1 MNFDIAIEKTE
12 KLAEDIYLLRF
23 KSDEIAAR
31 AVPGQFVNI
40 RCSTG
45 LNAYLRR
52 PISICR
58 VDRVNHTF
66 DIIYM
71 NRGRGTNLLCSLC
84 EGELLDTMGPLGKGF
99 TLPNEGERIAVVG
112 GGIGIFPLLFL
123 LQESRCVEKAAFLG
137 FRTKQATVLEEAFE
151 KACDKLVIAT
161 DDGSYGI
168 NGLVTSPF
176 MAWLEEEK
184 PDRVYTCG
192 PEPMMKSVARVC
204 IEKGIFCEV
213 SMEQR
218 MGCGIGA
225 CLVCA
230 CRVSDGDDY
239 QYAHVCKDG
248 PVFPA
253 ERVLENR

>member
-1 MNFDIAIEKTE
+1 MNFNVRILIKE
-12 KLAEDIYLLRF
+12 KLAEDIYLIRLQSE
-23 KSDEIAAR
+23 KIASE
-31 AVPGQFVNI
+31 AVPGQFVNV

-45 LNAYLRR
+45 LDAYLRR

-58 VDRVNHTF
+58 VDKINHTF

-71 NRGRGTNLLCSLC
+71 NKGKGTNLLCSFC
-84 EGELLDTMGPLGKGF
+84 EGDDLDVMGPLGKGF
-99 TLPNEGERIAVVG
+99 TLPKEGERIAVVG
-112 GGIGIFPLLFL
+112 GGIGVFPLLYL
-123 LQESRCVEKAAFLG
+123 LEESKHAEKTAFLG
-137 FRTKQATVLEEAFE
+137 FRTKDAVVLQEAFE
-151 KACDKLVIAT
+151 SVVQKLIVAT
-161 DDGSYGI
+161 DDGSYGLK
-168 NGLVTSPF
+168 GLVTAPF
-176 MAWLEEEK
+176 TTWLQTDK

-192 PEPMMKSVARVC
+192 PAPMMKAVAQAC
-204 IEKGIFCEV
+204 IQNGIFCEV

-230 CRVSDGDDY
+230 CKVNDGNDF

-253 ERVLENR
+253 ERLVF